1 MFFPFSQ
8 TRVKYPGNTFNGRFL
23 ALDLRRTLTAGPP
36 QSRIA
41 LKHLKRAQ
49 AQARRARL
57 PLLPVTGELGLLG
70 LLFASPH
77 LPTPPHSGSGTAGA
91 GAPGPNV
98 QLAV

>member
-8 TRVKYPGNTFNGRFL
+8 TRVKYPGSTFNGRFL
-23 ALDLRRTLTAGPP
+23 ALDLRQTLAAWPP

-57 PLLPVTGELGLLG
+57 PLLPVTGELGLFG